1 MRGGHLIC
9 HWARTQQLIAL
20 SSAEAE
26 LNAAVKAA
34 QEGLG
39 VAHLEEEFGRWLVVQ
54 LYGDS
59 SANHGMI
66 QRQGAGKVKHLT
78 VRQLWLQ
85 QQSELGVCIHN
96 KIPRAENSADM
107 LTHHWNKT
115 DADNH
120 LTRMNCH
127 RPGVCAKETRDA
139 AGGRPRL
146 LLPRGGSEE

>member
-1 MRGGHLIC
+1 MRGSHLIC

-20 SSAEAE
+20 GSAEAE

-39 VAHLEEEFGRWLVVQ
+39 VAHLEESLGRWLVVQ

-66 QRQGAGKVKHLT
+66 RRQGAGKVKHLT

-85 QQSELGVCIHN
+85 QQSELGLCLHA
-96 KIPRAENSADM
+96 KTLRAFNTADM
-107 LTHHWNKT
+107 LTHYWNRSDGETHLRKINCLRKGRESNDE
-115 DADNH
+115 DANQ
-120 LTRMNCH
+120 R
-127 RPGVCAKETRDA
+127 E
-139 AGGRPRL
+139 
-146 LLPRGGSEE
+146 SS